1 MEIFYV
7 SILFVSIA
15 FAIVAIYLSFVL
27 KRVANM
33 VKTLGTSL
41 GELERELEY
50 MTPHLTKTLNESSKL
65 VDDIREKINAT
76 DSVFDSAEN
85 VGKSVISLNEVYD
98 EKSKQLSEQK
108 LEQKMKPFVAG
119 MTWSEVAI
127 QLFSKW
133 QKGTKEKNE
142 LMVQH
147 TEVVPVNTGKE
158 GSR

>member
-1 MEIFYV
+1 M
-7 SILFVSIA
+7 
-15 FAIVAIYLSFVL
+15 
-27 KRVANM
+27 
-33 VKTLGTSL
+33 
-41 GELERELEY
+41 
-50 MTPHLTKTLNESSKL
+50 
-65 VDDIREKINAT
+65 
-76 DSVFDSAEN
+76 
-85 VGKSVISLNEVYD
+85 NEVYD

>member
-41 GELERELEY
+41 EELERELEY
-50 MTPHLTKTLNESSKL
+50 MTPHLNQTLNESSKL
-65 VDDIREKINAT
+65 VDDIREKVNAT

-98 EKSKQLSEQK
+98 ETSKQLSEQK

-133 QKGTKEKNE
+133 QSGTKEKNE
-142 LMVQH
+142 LIVQQ
-147 TEVVPVNTGKE
+147 TDIVPVNTGKE